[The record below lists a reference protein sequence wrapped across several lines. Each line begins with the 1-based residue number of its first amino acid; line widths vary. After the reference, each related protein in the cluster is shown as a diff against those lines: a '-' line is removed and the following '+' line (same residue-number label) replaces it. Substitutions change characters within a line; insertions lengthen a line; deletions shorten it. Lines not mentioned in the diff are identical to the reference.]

1 MKKAPE
7 SKPLAGFLLR
17 CKKCGNEATLLH
29 ISKKGYSVIC
39 KEIWRCAQQ
48 VGWYSTEDE
57 AVEAWNIQNRPGRG
71 R

>member
-17 CKKCGNEATLLH
+17 CKKCGNKAMLLH
-29 ISKKGYSVIC
+29 GSKKGYSVIC
-39 KEIWRCAQQ
+39 KETWRCAQQ

-57 AVEAWNIQNRPGRG
+57 AVEAWNIQNRPGRE